1 MHLTR
6 HWSMKIQRE
15 RPYWLLFRL
24 YHFEPFCYRP
34 HPPLGPRSF
43 QLFQALA
50 CDHTLHGGD
59 AAIISRLRSSIVLRR
74 IGARTQATS
83 PITDQDR
90 RRDREK
96 SPTQLVVGHTPQ
108 MNSSLLHLSQVRL
121 HLSTSHLLVEAM
133 WRYWLGSQKK
143 NVFFQALPKLPPP
156 LTPIWA
162 SWSTFWRSK
171 TKRTMRKWKGASIK
185 NY

>member
-90 RRDREK
+90 RRDREN

-143 NVFFQALPKLPPP
+143 MFSFRHCPSYLPPSPQFGQVGP
-156 LTPIWA
+156 LFWTPNGQCA
-162 SWSTFWRSK
+162 NE
-171 TKRTMRKWKGASIK
+171 KGLP
-185 NY
+185 